1 MRATVAHDSDLQELM
16 RGTEVLIENSKHLC
30 HSSARAIEK
39 SKRLVREIEASRQG
53 ANGDTPKEP
62 SKMNARAPLLVLT
75 NSCPWRIRAVT
86 RGACFWCRLWRSEGA
101 GHFSVREASR
111 SREYWALCLVSRGE
125 CERVRLHP
133 TLIFAKC
140 GAARFC
146 HFVSEGR
153 LRQHIRTLPDGR
165 AGPASCICSH
175 EGTRCPRPAVPTCW
189 QLQ

>member
-75 NSCPWRIRAVT
+75 NSCPWRIRAV
-86 RGACFWCRLWRSEGA
+86 RSPEARVFGAVSGGAKEPGTSPSEKRPVAVNIGP
-101 GHFSVREASR
+101 SV
-111 SREYWALCLVSRGE
+111 
-125 CERVRLHP
+125 
-133 TLIFAKC
+133 
-140 GAARFC
+140 
-146 HFVSEGR
+146 
-153 LRQHIRTLPDGR
+153 
-165 AGPASCICSH
+165 
-175 EGTRCPRPAVPTCW
+175 
-189 QLQ
+189 